1 MLVQKKLLFE
11 FFNYFFNLYY
21 IAFFKKNFEKCLYDN
36 CYTELEQQLI
46 MIIISDAILICIK
59 FYYNVINLRKKVN
72 KFEKEIQI
80 KFSYLENTS
89 NKFRYYTRYAFNN
102 KSIVEY
108 YLKIF
113 LTFGYILQFGAC
125 CPLSFILVLFI
136 TILTRVTL
144 GISLRDIYYAQIY
157 DENTGLGIINQ
168 AQELISFIGIISNLF
183 IIFYTNNNFA
193 KIKTTHKF
201 FSIILTENIIIFI
214 IKFFEPFNLPNWFR
228 YRNKLAL
235 KYYRKYGTRKK
246 KIEQIQ

>member
-1 MLVQKKLLFE
+1 
-11 FFNYFFNLYY
+11 
-21 IAFFKKNFEKCLYDN
+21 
-36 CYTELEQQLI
+36 

-72 KFEKEIQI
+72 RFEKEIQI